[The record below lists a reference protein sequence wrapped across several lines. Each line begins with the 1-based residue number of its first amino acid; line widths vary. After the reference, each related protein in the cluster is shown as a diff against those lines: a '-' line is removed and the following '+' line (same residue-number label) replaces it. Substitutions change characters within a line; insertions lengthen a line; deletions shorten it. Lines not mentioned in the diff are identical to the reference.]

1 VITQG
6 WIVNALPTLTICS
19 TGIKLIDS
27 IWQQFNAFGLTLGE
41 LGIGTLS
48 LLQPTAHLLD
58 SIAH

>member
-1 VITQG
+1 MITQG

-27 IWQQFNAFGLTLGE
+27 IWQQFNAFGLTWGE

-48 LLQPTAHLLD
+48 LLQPHSSSA
-58 SIAH
+58 